1 MQLLNIKNNIII
13 GTAQLGTSYGIA
25 NKTEKIIIEDKIK
38 FLNYCYQKNY
48 DYFDTAYDYEN
59 SHKIIGTWIKNN
71 DVTPKLST
79 KIPDINKYPNK
90 NIELLFKA
98 CLKKLNVNKIKNLFL
113 HKPSNWNNL
122 YLRKYIKSLLNK
134 NIISNFG
141 LSIYEKE
148 DIVIDSC
155 IKIIQLPA
163 NIFNQKIL
171 SSDEIKKFISE
182 GGAIHVR
189 SIFLQGLLLLEPNKI
204 PSHLSETKKGIIYFN
219 NVAKELK
226 INKIHLALL
235 CVHHLLPKGK
245 LIIGIDNIEQL
256 KEIINVEN
264 IYYKKTDIIEVLKIG
279 RKYSSEPWDTRN
291 W

>member
-155 IKIIQLPA
+155 IKIIQLPRHRSTVVWSA
-163 NIFNQKIL
+163 LLPTVCNGVKIARCYHLPQQQQQVLRFILML
-171 SSDEIKKFISE
+171 STRCY
-182 GGAIHVR
+182 G
-189 SIFLQGLLLLEPNKI
+189 KI
-204 PSHLSETKKGIIYFN
+204 PY
-219 NVAKELK
+219 A
-226 INKIHLALL
+226 LALTRVL
-235 CVHHLLPKGK
+235 TEFGWMMV
-245 LIIGIDNIEQL
+245 LIIKNSQ
-256 KEIINVEN
+256 
-264 IYYKKTDIIEVLKIG
+264 KK
-279 RKYSSEPWDTRN
+279 
-291 W
+291 